1 MAIDRIKF
9 PILVF
14 ALIAAARLLVSSA
27 EADTANG
34 YVVDHGIAIYY
45 ALIPA
50 EMIKGHSKKHTE
62 STMHGGIPA
71 GSHTHHL
78 TAALFNAT
86 TFERIVDADVAA
98 EIGEVGHPANRKRL
112 QPFTVAGALTYGNY
126 FDFRA
131 RTEYRIRIDVKA
143 PDLANP
149 ARVEF
154 DFKHD

>member
-1 MAIDRIKF
+1 MTIDRIKI
-9 PILVF
+9 PVLVF
-14 ALIAAARLLVSSA
+14 ALIAAARLLASPA
-27 EADTANG
+27 EADTTNG
-34 YVVDHGIAIYY
+34 YVVDHGIAVYY

-50 EMIKGHSKKHTE
+50 EMIKGHSKEHVE

-71 GSHTHHL
+71 GPHAHHL
-78 TAALFNAT
+78 MAALFNAT

-98 EIGEVGHPANRKRL
+98 AIGEVGHPASQKQL
-112 QPFTVAGALTYGNY
+112 QPFTVAGALAYGNY

-143 PDLANP
+143 PGFANP

>member
-1 MAIDRIKF
+1 MTIDRIKVLV
-9 PILVF
+9 LVF
-14 ALIAAARLLVSSA
+14 ALIAAARLLVSPA
-27 EADTANG
+27 QADTANG
-34 YVVDHGIAIYY
+34 YVVDHGIAVYY
-45 ALIPA
+45 AMIPA
-50 EMIKGHSKKHTE
+50 EMIKGHSKEHVE

-71 GSHTHHL
+71 GLHAHHL
-78 TAALFNAT
+78 MVALFNAT

-98 EIGEVGHPANRKRL
+98 AIGEVGHPANRKQL

-143 PDLANP
+143 LGFTNP
-149 ARVEF
+149 ARVDF